1 MLKINRKKLLENLK
15 ILKTTKPTKVAAP
28 ANFLNFVMFSQNENE
43 LEMITTDQD
52 NSYKISQQIDEI
64 KNNVNEFCINFDF
77 LLKTATAIKDE
88 YIFITDNKI
97 INESKT
103 NNFCFKIDEE
113 DKKNAH
119 GLKGNDIIRFNKNI
133 VKHSAKVPAYD
144 FIKAIKRAVNYSS
157 KDETRYF
164 INGVLLE
171 FTKNEDK
178 LLKVVSTN
186 GHMLSIGEVLNCES
200 DGDFNIHM
208 TNETVKALL
217 ALKSKAKDISRFY
230 IEIFENNQYCITFQN
245 IKLKANQLPSEG
257 KYPDYKNVPAVKYKE
272 DNDYR
277 IKKDDIVNSLEQAL
291 VITNDK
297 HNSIALHLKN
307 NNLNIKAKN
316 FDNDTSIEFNIP
328 IFGIN
333 VDKDAEYK
341 FGLNCKYFLQII
353 QDTDG
358 GCFFLELNSS
368 TAIIKGVNFEC
379 YLCLIRI

>member
-15 ILKTTKPTKVAAP
+15 ILKTTKPTKVASP

-52 NSYKISQQIDEI
+52 NSYKISQQIDNIE
-64 KNNVNEFCINFDF
+64 NNIDEFCINFDF
-77 LLKTATAIKDE
+77 LLKTISAIKDE

-113 DKKNAH
+113 DKKNADA
-119 GLKGNDIIRFNKNI
+119 LKDNDIIKFNKNI
-133 VKHSAKVPAYD
+133 VKYSAEVPAYD
-144 FIKAIKRAVNYSS
+144 FIKAIKRANNYSS
-157 KDETRYF
+157 KDETRYY

-208 TNETVKALL
+208 TNETIKALS
-217 ALKSKAKDISRFY
+217 ALKSKAKDLNKFY
-230 IEIFENNQYCITFQN
+230 IELLENNKYCITFQN
-245 IKLKANQLPSEG
+245 IKLKARQLPSED
-257 KYPDYKNVPAVKYKE
+257 KYPDYKNLSAVKYKE

-277 IKKDDIVNSLEQAL
+277 IMKDDIIGCLEQAL
-291 VITNDK
+291 VIATDK

-316 FDNDTSIEFNIP
+316 FDNDNSIEFNVP

-358 GCFFLELNSS
+358 GCFFLEMNSGV
-368 TAIIKGVNFEC
+368 AIVKSINFEC
-379 YLCLIRI
+379 YLMAIRI